1 MDHVH
6 DFHKEIKDMMGEN
19 VIGKVVMASV
29 LVSACKCGEIEE
41 VEKVLQPDVRYKRR

>member
-29 LVSACKCGEIEE
+29 LVSACSCGEIEE
-41 VEKVLQPDVRYKRR
+41 VEQVMQTDVRYKRR